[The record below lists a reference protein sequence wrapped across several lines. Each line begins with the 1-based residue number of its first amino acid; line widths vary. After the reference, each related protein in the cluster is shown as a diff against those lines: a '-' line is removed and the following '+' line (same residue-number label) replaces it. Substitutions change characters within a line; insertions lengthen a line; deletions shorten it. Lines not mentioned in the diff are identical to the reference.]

1 MRLKSFSVSNYRS
14 FNEKQTIEF
23 CRNSKNVTAIYGP
36 NSAGKTNLFT
46 ATGFFRDFTRMSTNF
61 NGQHLPFEV
70 FRLNTK
76 SIEMPSEFEAE
87 METETKCY
95 KYGFQLLRG
104 KVVDESLQ
112 ERSLNKEEGFQT
124 IFRRA
129 SIPKNRYESFTNDLL
144 KRTRDD
150 ALVLTKAWEDNNAV
164 AKEIFDWFSQFNPIN
179 IKFAPYK
186 AMTANR
192 IEADP
197 NFKNQVLALLRAANL
212 FIQDVK
218 VSKIP
223 MPEDLFKQLP
233 FTEDFKKNMNRDGF
247 SISTTHLVR
256 DDAGIVTGT
265 ATFSMEG
272 NESAGTNRIFE
283 LASPILDTLE
293 KGGVLYLDEFE
304 NDLHPIECSFL
315 VSLFESALNKKQAQL
330 IINTHS
336 TMLQDQI
343 GRDNIRFISK
353 NGKEESTIANKV
365 PGSLKANDTA
375 IEKKYLKGLLGF
387 VPKIQEL

>member
-23 CRNSKNVTAIYGP
+23 CQNSKNVTAIYGP

-46 ATGFFRDFTRMSTNF
+46 ATRFFRDFTRTSTNF
-61 NGQHLPFEV
+61 SGQRLPFEI

-76 SIEMPSEFEAE
+76 SIDMPSEFEAE

-95 KYGFQLLRG
+95 KYGFQLLKG
-104 KVVDESLQ
+104 KVVNESLQ
-112 ERSLNKEEGFQT
+112 ERSLSKEASFQT

-129 SIPKNRYESFTNDLL
+129 SIPKNRYENFTNDLL

-164 AKEIFDWFSQFNPIN
+164 AKEIFDWFSHFNPIN

-186 AMTANR
+186 VMTADR

-218 VSKIP
+218 VSKMP

-233 FTEDFKKNMNRDGF
+233 FTEDFKKNINRDGF

-256 DDAGIVTGT
+256 DDTGVVTGT

-343 GRDNIRFISK
+343 GRDNIRFVSK